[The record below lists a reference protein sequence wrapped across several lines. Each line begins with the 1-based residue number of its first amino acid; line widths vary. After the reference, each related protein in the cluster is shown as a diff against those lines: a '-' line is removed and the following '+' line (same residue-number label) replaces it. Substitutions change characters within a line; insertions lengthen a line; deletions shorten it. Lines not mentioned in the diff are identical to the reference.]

1 MGRRHVHVIV
11 VPKRVTSALLA
22 ALTVLMAGLVYAL
35 SGKAYAGE
43 GHLFVDLVARTLG
56 SGELPPADA
65 VLAGLMPAIGNALL
79 FVPWGFLAFMVLDSP
94 RRPRRA
100 TYLFTL
106 AGALVFAAAMHV
118 WQQFLPTRVTSVAD
132 AAANALG
139 ALAGAA
145 MGQGRRDV
153 RVRFEI

>member
-11 VPKRVTSALLA
+11 VPKVVTSALLA
-22 ALTVLMAGLVYAL
+22 VVTILMAGLVYGL
-35 SGKAYAGE
+35 SGKAYAGD
-43 GHLFVDLVARTLG
+43 GHLFADLVARMLG
-56 SGELPPADA
+56 SGEVPPADA
-65 VLAGLMPAIGNALL
+65 VLAGLMPVIGNALL

-94 RRPRRA
+94 PRPRRA

-106 AGALVFAAAMHV
+106 AGALVFAAAMQA
-118 WQQFLPTRVTSVAD
+118 WQQFLPTRVTSFAD

-139 ALAGAA
+139 ALVGAA
-145 MGQGRRDV
+145 LGQGRRDV